1 MVKELDIIGWR
12 EWISLPELG
21 IDRVKAK
28 VDTGARTS
36 SLHAFDVHVDDV
48 HVDDAADAP
57 MVRFKVHPIQR
68 SARETVGCEAPLLEW
83 RWVRSS
89 NGRRE
94 KRPVVATTV
103 QVKGQV
109 WTIELTLTSRDLM
122 GFRMLLGRE
131 AFRRRFLVNAGRSFL
146 TTRKAKSKKTKIAGK
161 KRRTD

>member
-36 SLHAFDVHVDDV
+36 SLHAFDLRVDD
-48 HVDDAADAP
+48 DAEP
-57 MVRFKVHPIQR
+57 PVVRFRVHPIQR
-68 SARETVGCEAPLLEW
+68 STRETVECEAPLLEW

-94 KRPVVATTV
+94 KRPVVATDV
-103 QVKGQV
+103 CVKGQS
-109 WTIELTLTSRDLM
+109 WSIEVTLASRDLM

-146 TTRKAKSKKTKIAGK
+146 TTRTAKSKKTKIAGK
-161 KRRTD
+161 KRRKV